1 MIDIGLLKQLRQ
13 ETGISIAE
21 CRKALSETKGD
32 IEKAKEILRKW
43 GKEFAGKK
51 TQREAGE
58 GIVETYVH
66 PNKKVGVIL
75 EIRCE
80 TDFVARSE
88 DFKNLAH
95 ELCLQIAAMKP
106 MFAREEDIP
115 EDFLAGEKRI
125 YQEQFANSGKPQK
138 VVDQIIEGKLKKCKE
153 EVSLLS
159 QPWIKDDTKIIK
171 DLIDEYISKLGE
183 NIIVKKFTRYEI

>member
-1 MIDIGLLKQLRQ
+1 MIIIDQIKQLRE
-13 ETGISIAE
+13 ETGISINE
-21 CRKALSETKGD
+21 CKKALREADGD
-32 IEKAKEILRKW
+32 MEKAKEILRKW

-51 TQREAGE
+51 VQREAGE
-58 GIVETYVH
+58 GIVETYIH

-106 MFAREEDIP
+106 MFAREEDVP

-138 VVDQIIEGKLKKCKE
+138 VVDQIIEGKLKKHKE

-159 QPWIKDDTKIIK
+159 QSWVKDDTKMVK

-183 NIIVKKFTRYEI
+183 NIIVKKFTRFEI